1 MAHGY
6 EKGSRDAKEAGSGAG
21 ERWNRKIALLNS
33 RSRTAE
39 WICQDLWNWDP
50 HFFLMTKPP
59 MSRPVLRTNL
69 LRRPP
74 TPLCVDVVCSVCRSS
89 PSKATPLNG

>member
-33 RSRTAE
+33 RSRTEE
-39 WICQDLWNWDP
+39 WICQDLWNWNP
-50 HFFLMTKPP
+50 HLLKPHP
-59 MSRPVLRTNL
+59 
-69 LRRPP
+69 
-74 TPLCVDVVCSVCRSS
+74 
-89 PSKATPLNG
+89 